1 MTNIST
7 AQLVKIWTSCRES
20 PRDTDTERE
29 KQMKA
34 EVERRYLRAI
44 IDRAGQGDVEAAH
57 CLTEHGLLD
66 GGDH

>member
-1 MTNIST
+1 
-7 AQLVKIWTSCRES
+7 
-20 PRDTDTERE
+20 
-29 KQMKA
+29 MKA